1 MNKKQWRWVGG
12 VFIAFFL
19 LTGCAGVQ
27 MKTSNLIFQ
36 AKDKVSNGDLVGS
49 LPFLKKALALEP
61 DDVEANATMA
71 RVQYCLGHF
80 QAARRYAEKTLR
92 LNPRDFRA
100 MGIVGLVNLRS
111 KKYSEGIDLMT
122 KAMKIYNEL
131 EPIGGNFSV
140 EPKTILKQMRY
151 KLKHGQ
157 TITQEDID
165 QLASAFWGK
174 VNWYEF
180 DQEYRKWHFYSF
192 YEDLLR
198 PDGGNTYP

>member
-1 MNKKQWRWVGG
+1 MNGRQWKWMKVALI
-12 VFIAFFL
+12 VVFL

-27 MKTSNLIFQ
+27 MKTSNLVFQ

-49 LPFLKKALALEP
+49 LPILKKALALEP
-61 DDVEANATMA
+61 DDVEANVTMA

-80 QAARRYAEKTLR
+80 QAAKRYADKALKV
-92 LNPRDFRA
+92 NPRDFRA
-100 MGIVGLVNLRS
+100 LGIRGLVDLQS
-111 KKYSEGIDLMT
+111 GTYQKGMDLMAR
-122 KAMKIYNEL
+122 AMKIYNEL

-140 EPKTILKQMRY
+140 EPKAILKQIRY

-157 TITQEDID
+157 RITKADIN

-180 DQEYRKWHFYSF
+180 DQEYRKWYFYGF
-192 YEDLLR
+192 YEDLLQ
-198 PDGGNTYP
+198 PDGGSTYP